1 MNKAKYCEQLL
12 KYKKEKMP
20 LRLFLGGKWIFLKV
34 VILAGGSILLMSQ
47 SIGMKVW
54 GGCAIGYAL
63 GKIAAGI
70 SSYKVSRLTWE
81 YTKDLLDWNKVSE
94 GLDDKS

>member
-1 MNKAKYCEQLL
+1 MDKTKYCEQLL
-12 KYKKEKMP
+12 KYQKEAMP

-34 VILAGGSILLMSQ
+34 VILAGGIFLLISQ
-47 SIGMKVW
+47 SVVIKVW
-54 GGCAIGYAL
+54 GGFAIGYAL

-70 SSYKVSRLTWE
+70 GSYKVSKLTWE

-94 GLDDKS
+94 SANNKS